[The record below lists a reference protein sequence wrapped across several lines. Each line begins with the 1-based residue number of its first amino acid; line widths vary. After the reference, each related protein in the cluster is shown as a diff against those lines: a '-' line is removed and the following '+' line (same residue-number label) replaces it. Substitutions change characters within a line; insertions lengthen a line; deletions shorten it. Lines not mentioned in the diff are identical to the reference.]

1 MRKVGSTGYAV
12 LGASL
17 VAIAV
22 RAIVVAA
29 FSYLFP
35 RTLTDAAAEAAAVE
49 PRNPAAPEAEE
60 RRPES

>member
-1 MRKVGSTGYAV
+1 MRAVGATGYAV

-22 RAIVVAA
+22 LVIAFAA

-35 RTLTDAAAEAAAVE
+35 RTLTEAAAVE

-60 RRPES
+60 RRPQS